1 VATAEL
7 VRSEAGRELDITLAR
22 VPTLADGKGGSL
34 KVDFIGGND
43 QVRIIVQSPT
53 SIIEPKLNT
62 YACM

>member
-43 QVRIIVQSPT
+43 QVRIIV
-53 SIIEPKLNT
+53 
-62 YACM
+62 